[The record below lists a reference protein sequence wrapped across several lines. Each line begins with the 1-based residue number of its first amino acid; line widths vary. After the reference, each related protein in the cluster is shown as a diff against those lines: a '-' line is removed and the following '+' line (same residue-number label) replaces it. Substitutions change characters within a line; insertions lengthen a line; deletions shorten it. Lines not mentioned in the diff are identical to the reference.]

1 MFRIAP
7 RLASVPS
14 RLLMLIGMT
23 LLPGQAYAQS
33 AGAAGADG
41 FPVKPP
47 RLIVPFSPGGIS
59 DFLARALAENAPEA
73 FGSTMTVE
81 NRPGASGSIGLDIVA
96 RAAPDG
102 YVLGLATVGLASNSV
117 LYRRVP
123 FDPLRD
129 FTAVIKLGTIPS
141 VIVVH
146 PSLPVRSVQQF
157 IELAKRR
164 PDELAYGSSGLG
176 TGSHLA
182 VEFFKSATGTRMTHV
197 PYKGTAQAVPDLLS
211 GRLQFMFDFPTTAV
225 QPVKAGRL
233 RALAVTSSRR
243 SEILPDIPTVAES
256 GVPGFEFGTWAGIV
270 GPAGISAPV
279 LEKLHAGFAR
289 ALNSPL
295 VKGRYADQGI
305 QIDTMAPVAF
315 AAYLRSD
322 VERWQRLVRSGHLAL
337 LD

>member
-7 RLASVPS
+7 RLASAQS
-14 RLLMLIGMT
+14 GLWMLIGMT
-23 LLPGQAYAQS
+23 LLPGQVLAQS
-33 AGAAGADG
+33 GTAASADG
-41 FPVKPP
+41 FPLKPP

-59 DFLARALAENAPEA
+59 DFLARALAENAPDA

-157 IELAKRR
+157 IDLAKRR

-182 VEFFKSATGTRMTHV
+182 VEFFKSATGTRMNHV
-197 PYKGTAQAVPDLLS
+197 PYKSTAQAVPDLLS

-279 LEKLHAGFAR
+279 LERLHAGFAR
-289 ALNSPL
+289 ALNSPV
-295 VKGRYADQGI
+295 VKGRYAEQGI

-322 VERWQRLVRSGHLAL
+322 VARWQRLVRSGHLAL